1 MSEFVDFDF
10 KARHKNTSHMRLK
23 RRVGVRS
30 YLRYSGYLL
39 AVAGLCFGSFIVYN
53 KAAGFVSTAK
63 IFALKQVSVK
73 GYEHVL
79 PMEIIQAS
87 GLSMGENIFSVPLK
101 TIRKNIMSIPW
112 INSVS
117 IRKSPPHRIDITV
130 TERKAYC
137 MILLDRLY
145 YVDDHGIIFKQLN
158 ENDSTN
164 YPVITGFVFRNPGF
178 MDVQLQPVADAVSFI
193 QELDRNSIVVGKDI
207 SELHVDATGYSV
219 ITTDGL
225 LIKFGRNELI
235 SRIDKLND
243 LIRHFG
249 DRMQL
254 FSRVDLRFS
263 GMGVFRYKQGVLSGS
278 DGQGHDSHSLTGSTG
293 VANPL
298 KEVNNSAKKG

>member
-1 MSEFVDFDF
+1 MSGSVDFDF
-10 KARHKNTSHMRLK
+10 KARHKNASHMRFK
-23 RRVGVRS
+23 KHVRVRS

-39 AVAGLCFGSFIVYN
+39 AVAGLCFGGFLAYHKASGFIVTSN
-53 KAAGFVSTAK
+53 

-79 PMEIIQAS
+79 PMEIVKAS

-101 TIRKNIMSIPW
+101 TVRKNILSIPW

-130 TERKAYC
+130 TERKVYC

-158 ENDSTN
+158 ANDSTN

-178 MDVQLQPVADAVSFI
+178 MDVPLQSVADAVSFI
-193 QELDRNSIVVGKDI
+193 QELDRDSIVVGKDI
-207 SELHVDATGYSV
+207 SELHVGDNGYTV
-219 ITTDGL
+219 IMTDGL
-225 LIKFGRNELI
+225 LIRFGRDELV

-243 LIRHFG
+243 LIRYFG

-263 GMGVFRYKQGVLSGS
+263 GMGVFRYKQGVLSVA
-278 DGQGHDSHSLTGSTG
+278 DGQAHDSNSQTSNSD
-293 VANPL
+293 VANP
-298 KEVNNSAKKG
+298 

>member
-1 MSEFVDFDF
+1 M
-10 KARHKNTSHMRLK
+10 
-23 RRVGVRS
+23 
-30 YLRYSGYLL
+30 
-39 AVAGLCFGSFIVYN
+39 
-53 KAAGFVSTAK
+53 
-63 IFALKQVSVK
+63 SVK

-79 PMEIIQAS
+79 PMDIIKAS

-101 TIRKNIMSIPW
+101 TVRKNIMSIPW

-145 YVDDHGIIFKQLN
+145 YVDDQGIVFKQLN

-164 YPVITGFVFRNPGF
+164 YPVITGFVFRNSGF
-178 MDVQLQPVADAVSFI
+178 MDVPLQPVGDAVSFI
-193 QELDRNSIVVGKDI
+193 QELDRDSIVVGKDI
-207 SELHVDATGYSV
+207 SELHIDNTGYTV

-225 LIKFGRNELI
+225 LIRFGRDELV

-243 LIRHFG
+243 LIRYFG
-249 DRMQL
+249 DRMPL
-254 FSRVDLRFS
+254 FSRVDLRFP
-263 GMGVFRYKQGVLSGS
+263 GIGVFRYKQGILSAA
-278 DGQGHDSHSLTGSTG
+278 DGQGQDSHSLTGNTG
-293 VANPL
+293 VANPI